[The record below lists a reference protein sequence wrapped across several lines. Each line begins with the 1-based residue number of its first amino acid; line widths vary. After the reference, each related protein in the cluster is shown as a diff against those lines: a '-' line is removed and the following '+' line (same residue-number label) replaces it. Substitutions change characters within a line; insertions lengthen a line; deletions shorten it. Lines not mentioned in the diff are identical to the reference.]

1 VLSPGTPRSGAIGNR
16 GPQPSRIVG
25 HPRGTGVEKPRVR
38 REITM
43 FNWAIIFFII
53 ALLAA
58 VFGFGGIAGAA
69 AGAAKITF
77 VVALILAVAS
87 FITSRGRG

>member
-1 VLSPGTPRSGAIGNR
+1 
-16 GPQPSRIVG
+16 
-25 HPRGTGVEKPRVR
+25 
-38 REITM
+38 M

-77 VVALILAVAS
+77 VVALVLAVAS